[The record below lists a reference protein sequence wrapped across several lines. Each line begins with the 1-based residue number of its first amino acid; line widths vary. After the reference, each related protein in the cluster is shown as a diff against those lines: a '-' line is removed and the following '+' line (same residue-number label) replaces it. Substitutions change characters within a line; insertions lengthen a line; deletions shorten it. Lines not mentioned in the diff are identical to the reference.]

1 MQGCEWI
8 VDAKGCSPAA
18 LRSLEKLQ
26 ALLRHLV
33 EELPLHP
40 VADAQWHTFPGEGGV
55 TGLCLLAE
63 SHFAVHTFPEHGF
76 AALSVYSCRPR
87 EAPDFEALLQ
97 RHLEPSR
104 VTVRTVV
111 REARA

>member
-26 ALLRHLV
+26 ALLGHLV

-40 VADAQWHTFPGEGGV
+40 VSEAQWHTFPGEAGV

-63 SHFAVHTFPEHGF
+63 SHFAIHTFPEHGSLCLNLFCCRQREDWNFERYLKDEF
-76 AALSVYSCRPR
+76 AAEEVCVRKLPR
-87 EAPDFEALLQ
+87 RYA
-97 RHLEPSR
+97 
-104 VTVRTVV
+104 
-111 REARA
+111 